1 MALLNKT
8 NFTLLFCT
16 VLLHFLELCY
26 VYSHACVDLCS
37 YISFLSLYCTF
48 TILGVMFCVFSCLC
62 CSMYSHACVDLCSYI
77 SFLSLYCT
85 FTILGVMFC
94 VFSCSYIRSK
104 PLKDVQE
111 GHDFVSVYN
120 IVINICCCHIIY
132 TYIKYKNTS
141 EILGDKYTIGYLFF
155 HVTSDM

>member
-1 MALLNKT
+1 MEECRLQLLIPSLPYLKCFSVT
-8 NFTLLFCT
+8 FHSYLCT
-16 VLLHFLELCY
+16 VLSNFLELCS
-26 VYSHACVDLCS
+26 VYSHDCVDLCS

-48 TILGVMFCVFSCLC
+48 TFLGVMFCVFSCLC

-94 VFSCSYIRSK
+94 SYITSK

-120 IVINICCCHIIY
+120 IVVRS
-132 TYIKYKNTS
+132 TS
-141 EILGDKYTIGYLFF
+141 L
-155 HVTSDM
+155 